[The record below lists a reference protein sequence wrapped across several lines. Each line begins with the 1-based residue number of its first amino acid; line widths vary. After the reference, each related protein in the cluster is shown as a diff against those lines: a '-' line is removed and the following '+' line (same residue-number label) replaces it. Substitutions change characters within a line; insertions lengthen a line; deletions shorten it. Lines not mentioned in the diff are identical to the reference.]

1 MTNEELVEQVQAGID
16 TAHNMEQLYLQ
27 NRNFIYQVA
36 KKYSSKAEM
45 DDLLQEGYL
54 GLYEAVKRYEF
65 DKGTKF
71 LSYAAYWIEQV
82 IKRYVDNNG
91 RSKRIPVYMQE
102 RISAYKKYIA
112 ACHSTGKEPT
122 EAEIC
127 KALEIT
133 EKQLADLRRALREM
147 NSVSIDDYIG
157 GADGLT
163 FEETIADPVNLE
175 EETVEQMAEEHFE
188 KIIWK
193 IVDELGD
200 IKSKVI
206 SGQYRYSKSLEK
218 LADELH
224 LSRGRIQ
231 QIRNSALRILSQ
243 KEQIQEAASFYGCDY
258 SRGYKGGL
266 SSFKYHGSSVENIA
280 LRRIEQEEKI
290 AHLKREIREDEK
302 IIKQSLNIDELFSNV
317 LNFASQKDGESSAAE
332 T

>member
-16 TAHNMEQLYLQ
+16 PAHNMEQLYLQ
-27 NRNFIYQVA
+27 NRKFIYQVA
-36 KKYSSKAEM
+36 KKYSSKAEI
-45 DDLLQEGYL
+45 DDLLQEGYM
-54 GLYEAVKRYEF
+54 GLYEAVKRYQI

-71 LSYAAYWIEQV
+71 LSYATYWIENI

-91 RSKRIPVYMQE
+91 CSKRIPVFMQE

-112 ACHSTGKEPT
+112 VCHSAGKDPT

-133 EKQLADLRRALREM
+133 EKQLADLRRVLREM
-147 NSVSIDDYIG
+147 DSVSLEDYIG
-157 GADGLT
+157 GADGMT
-163 FEETIADPVNLE
+163 FEETIADPVNFE
-175 EETVEQMAEEHFE
+175 EETIERLAEEHFE

-258 SRGYKGGL
+258 SKGYKSGY

-290 AHLKREIREDEK
+290 ATLEHGIREDKK
-302 IIKQSLNIDELFSNV
+302 IIKQSLNIDELFSTV

>member
-82 IKRYVDNNG
+82 IKRYAENNG
-91 RSKRIPVYMQE
+91 RSKRIPVFMQG
-102 RISAYKKYIA
+102 RISAYKKYITVCRNA
-112 ACHSTGKEPT
+112 GKEPT

-127 KALEIT
+127 RELKIT
-133 EKQLADLRRALREM
+133 EKQFADLRRVLREI
-147 NSVSIDDYIG
+147 NSVSFDDYIG
-157 GADGLT
+157 GTDGLT
-163 FEETIADPVNLE
+163 FEETIADPVNFE
-175 EETVEQMAEEHFE
+175 EETVERLAEEHFE
-188 KIIWK
+188 KVIWE
-193 IVDELGD
+193 IVDELENVQ
-200 IKSKVI
+200 SKVI
-206 SGQYRYSKSLEK
+206 SGQYRYSKTLEN

-224 LSRGRIQ
+224 LSRERIR
-231 QIRNSALRILSQ
+231 QIRNSALRILRQ
-243 KEQIQEAASFYGCDY
+243 KEQIQEAALFYGCDY
-258 SRGYKGGL
+258 SKGYKSGF

-290 AHLKREIREDEK
+290 ATLEHGIREDKK
-302 IIKQSLNIDELFSNV
+302 IIKQSLNIDELFSTV
-317 LNFASQKDGESSAAE
+317 MNFASQKDGESSAAE

>member
-102 RISAYKKYIA
+102 RISAYKKYITVCRNA
-112 ACHSTGKEPT
+112 GKEPT

-127 KALEIT
+127 RELKIT
-133 EKQLADLRRALREM
+133 EKQLADLRRVLREI
-147 NSVSIDDYIG
+147 NSVSFDDYIG
-157 GADGLT
+157 GTDGLT
-163 FEETIADPVNLE
+163 FEETIADPVNFE
-175 EETVEQMAEEHFE
+175 EETVEQLAEEHFE
-188 KIIWK
+188 KVIWE
-193 IVDELGD
+193 IVDELENVQ
-200 IKSKVI
+200 SKVI
-206 SGQYRYSKSLEK
+206 SGQYRYSKTLEN

-224 LSRGRIQ
+224 LSRERIR
-231 QIRNSALRILSQ
+231 QIRNSALRILRQ
-243 KEQIQEAASFYGCDY
+243 KEQIQEAALFYGCDY
-258 SRGYKGGL
+258 SKGYKSGF

-290 AHLKREIREDEK
+290 ATLEHGIREDKK